1 MAIQPFGKEIQKI
14 GDNLLLLS
22 GVIDVCKGKI
32 ADFVAEKRVL
42 HALTDQLR
50 IADLRHVSL
59 LMCKM
64 GIGILR
70 QLLQQMGD
78 LGAAV
83 VGIGMVEYVH
93 SLIDQ

>member
-1 MAIQPFGKEIQKI
+1 
-14 GDNLLLLS
+14 
-22 GVIDVCKGKI
+22 
-32 ADFVAEKRVL
+32 
-42 HALTDQLR
+42 
-50 IADLRHVSL
+50 
-59 LMCKM
+59 MCKM